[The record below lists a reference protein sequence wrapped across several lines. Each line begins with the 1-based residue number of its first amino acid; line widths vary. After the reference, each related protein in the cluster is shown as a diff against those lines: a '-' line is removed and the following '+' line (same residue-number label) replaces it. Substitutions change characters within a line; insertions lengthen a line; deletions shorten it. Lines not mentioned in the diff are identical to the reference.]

1 MACVLS
7 QVQQRGKDVGRLD
20 DRAVGQ
26 VPVDVPFA
34 PFGSLLFVF
43 FLKLTTKMGLQ
54 RADHRSR
61 LQRVDLALDV
71 LRSLAVVFALT
82 HVLLVRLIGFGTS
95 GWFIQTFRTKFLTGP
110 SVPKVSRFQPEIP
123 KCSDS

>member
-34 PFGSLLFVF
+34 PFGSLLLL

-54 RADHRSR
+54 SADHRSR